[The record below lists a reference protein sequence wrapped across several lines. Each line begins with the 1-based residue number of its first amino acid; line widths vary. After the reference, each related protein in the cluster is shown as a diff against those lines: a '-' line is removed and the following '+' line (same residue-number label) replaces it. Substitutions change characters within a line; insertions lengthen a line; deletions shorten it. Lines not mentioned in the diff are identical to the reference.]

1 MASVIKINNYQKR
14 RFALRIINELNGTIK
29 SKKIGILRWAFKKN
43 TNDSRESAAIYIAN
57 DLLNEGADLFVYD
70 PKVSKERIIDD
81 LKALL
86 QSNNES
92 KNEIELKLK
101 RVNIVS
107 DYKMCFNQ
115 SSCISILTEWDSLLN
130 TIGKNS

>member
-1 MASVIKINNYQKR
+1 M
-14 RFALRIINELNGTIK
+14 
-29 SKKIGILRWAFKKN
+29 
-43 TNDSRESAAIYIAN
+43 
-57 DLLNEGADLFVYD
+57 FVYD

-92 KNEIELKLK
+92 KNEIELKLN

-115 SSCISILTEWDSLLN
+115 SSCISILTE
-130 TIGKNS
+130 